1 LDTTPA
7 FQTEA
12 FGRYFLVD
20 RIAVGGMAEVFKA
33 KSFAQG
39 GFEKLLVIKRIL
51 QHLSGNEE
59 FIEMFVDEA
68 KISVELQH
76 PNIVQIY
83 DFGKLG
89 QNYYIAMECVEGKD
103 VKGLL
108 RKLSEKRRSLPPEY
122 AVYIAYEACRGLDF
136 AHKKA
141 NSRGEPLNIVHRDI
155 SPSNI
160 LLSYTGDIKIADFGI
175 AKAQI
180 SLYNTKDGVLK
191 GKFEYMS
198 PEQASGGR
206 VTPKSDIFA
215 LGIILHE
222 MLTGRRL
229 FKTDSELK
237 TLEKV
242 KAVDVQPPSA
252 VNPSVSQAL
261 DELVM
266 RALNKDPEAR
276 FADAREFQ
284 GALLEVM
291 SPTSPDVLRESLH
304 AFLSDVFAEE
314 IAEERARLE
323 HGTRRATEMWEA
335 EPELP
340 LDEEWGTGTRSLVT
354 QPASRWPWML
364 AGLLAMGLLAAV
376 GVVGWLV
383 TRPEPA
389 PEVVT
394 QEPAPASTGILA
406 ISITPADLTVKVSIG
421 GGAATERKGSF
432 REEGLQPNPSLSVKV
447 EAEGYHPID
456 EVVELGAGET
466 VKLPLRMV
474 VLTEEKPEP
483 GKVEPAVVEPSS
495 TGEKPPEDKPEE
507 AKGKPIARF
516 SSKPGGARVLV
527 NGVEVGETPMLWDV
541 PEGSSSVQV
550 EYRLDGYEPMSFKA
564 KMPEAGTEPFSRNLK
579 AIAVAAAPG
588 KVNVVVKGGWGN
600 VFVDGK
606 STGRQTPTRLDLSP
620 GKHTIRVTNPESGL
634 DQSKEVEVVSGE
646 TKGLSF

>member
-1 LDTTPA
+1 
-7 FQTEA
+7 
-12 FGRYFLVD
+12 
-20 RIAVGGMAEVFKA
+20 
-33 KSFAQG
+33 
-39 GFEKLLVIKRIL
+39 
-51 QHLSGNEE
+51 
-59 FIEMFVDEA
+59 
-68 KISVELQH
+68 
-76 PNIVQIY
+76 
-83 DFGKLG
+83 
-89 QNYYIAMECVEGKD
+89 
-103 VKGLL
+103 
-108 RKLSEKRRSLPPEY
+108 
-122 AVYIAYEACRGLDF
+122 
-136 AHKKA
+136 
-141 NSRGEPLNIVHRDI
+141 
-155 SPSNI
+155 
-160 LLSYTGDIKIADFGI
+160 
-175 AKAQI
+175 
-180 SLYNTKDGVLK
+180 
-191 GKFEYMS
+191 
-198 PEQASGGR
+198 
-206 VTPKSDIFA
+206 
-215 LGIILHE
+215 
-222 MLTGRRL
+222 
-229 FKTDSELK
+229 
-237 TLEKV
+237 
-242 KAVDVQPPSA
+242 
-252 VNPSVSQAL
+252 
-261 DELVM
+261 
-266 RALNKDPEAR
+266 
-276 FADAREFQ
+276 
-284 GALLEVM
+284 M

-323 HGTRRATEMWEA
+323 HGTKRAAEMWEA

-340 LDEEWGTGTRSLVT
+340 LDEEWEESPAGGTGTRSLVT

-389 PEVVT
+389 PEVVM
-394 QEPAPASTGILA
+394 QELVPASTGILA

-456 EVVELGAGET
+456 EVVELAAGET

-474 VLTEEKPEP
+474 VLAEEKPQQARPDAAE
-483 GKVEPAVVEPSS
+483 VAPSS
-495 TGEKPPEDKPEE
+495 AGEKPPEEKPEE

-550 EYRLDGYEPMSFKA
+550 EYRLDGYEPLSFRA
-564 KMPEAGTEPFSRNLK
+564 RMPEAGTEPFSRNLK

-588 KVNVVVKGGWGN
+588 KVNVVVKSGWGN

-606 STGRQTPTRLDLSP
+606 ATGRQTPTRLDLSP
-620 GKHTIRVTNPESGL
+620 GKHTIRVTNSESGL